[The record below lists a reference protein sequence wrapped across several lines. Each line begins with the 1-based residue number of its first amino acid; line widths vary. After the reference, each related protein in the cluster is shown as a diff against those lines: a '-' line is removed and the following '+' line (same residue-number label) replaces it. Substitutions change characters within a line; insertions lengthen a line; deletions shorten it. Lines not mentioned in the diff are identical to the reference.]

1 MKNYLAYLE
10 KLQKEMIIESEVDY
24 DNVSEQV
31 DKRDTWSG
39 RGDYA
44 KLTAMACFLT
54 SLMYMNWEKIGIFIM
69 LVILGL
75 IAIFVNAYMMYR
87 SDEYGKLANAEF
99 DKVYDANYKH
109 IKEIVINDGL
119 EQLRQLR
126 AWNKMC
132 VLSKDDESKYRELL
146 RIVRT
151 ICICYGDIQG
161 VEMDG

>member
-24 DNVSEQV
+24 DKVSECV
-31 DKRDTWSG
+31 DKRDTWSS

-44 KLTAMACFLT
+44 KITVLACFLT
-54 SLMYMNWEKIGIFIM
+54 SLMYMSWDKIGIFVMMI
-69 LVILGL
+69 VLGL
-75 IAIFVNAYMMYR
+75 IAILVNAYMMYR
-87 SDEYGKLANAEF
+87 SDEYGMLANTEI

-109 IKEIVINDGL
+109 IKEIVIDDGV

-126 AWNKMC
+126 AWYKMC
-132 VLSKDDESKYRELL
+132 VLRPEEESKYRELL

-151 ICICYGDIQG
+151 ICICYGD
-161 VEMDG
+161 V